1 MSRRNGPTLRAS
13 RLTGIELRYRGG
25 TVQLRTRGGM
35 SRRSARDLSGGEQ
48 LFVNPPI
55 LAPYQRGRCKSRRPG
70 RALRRSRSQQGQD
83 GYSFYQCRVEV
94 VPTIEGDP
102 ESISKDLQHQCPWS
116 LRYRSEG
123 SSHLNDGASIV
134 INGSGVWVEGF
145 PAYGTGRK
153 PVVLRPEAV

>member
-1 MSRRNGPTLRAS
+1 LLPIKGDVANLEDLDELYAEVEANKGKMDILFTNAGLRWSPPSRVT
-13 RLTGIELRYRGG
+13 
-25 TVQLRTRGGM
+25 
-35 SRRSARDLSGGEQ
+35 
-48 LFVNPPI
+48 
-55 LAPYQRGRCKSRRPG
+55 
-70 RALRRSRSQQGQD
+70 
-83 GYSFYQCRVEV
+83 
-94 VPTIEGDP
+94 P